1 MRTPIRRAAEF
12 GSRDPIIP
20 GQRWTIILLTHTG
33 VHNVAWMKW
42 GEGEY
47 IGQGTAFLERVLV
60 PDAEC
65 GMSAKHREGRGNDAM
80 QHQPPIP
87 AGPL

>member
-1 MRTPIRRAAEF
+1 MTGIHTSTVNFRKKRHGHGHNF
-12 GSRDPIIP
+12 LKLF
-20 GQRWTIILLTHTG
+20 LLTHTG
-33 VHNVAWMKW
+33 VHNVAWMRW
-42 GEGEY
+42 GRES

-60 PDAEC
+60 PNAEC